1 MSAGDEE
8 LRNATGLVHDSNKDV
23 RGQNTAMDGKVS
35 GWLDAEM
42 ARSDELA
49 VSPEAM
55 RFSRSMK
62 GTLTQDVSS
71 ASSTKDG
78 NRRGKQ

>member
-1 MSAGDEE
+1 M
-8 LRNATGLVHDSNKDV
+8 
-23 RGQNTAMDGKVS
+23 QNN
-35 GWLDAEM
+35 
-42 ARSDELA
+42 
-49 VSPEAM
+49 PEVM

-78 NRRGKQ
+78 GRRGEQWNVCERAKKLPPRLEIKGERENSGITG

>member
-1 MSAGDEE
+1 
-8 LRNATGLVHDSNKDV
+8 
-23 RGQNTAMDGKVS
+23 MDGKVS

-71 ASSTKDG
+71 ASSTKTQTGRLRVEHRHGWQGAEMVIDKASNG
-78 NRRGKQ
+78 TCENALRN

>member
-1 MSAGDEE
+1 
-8 LRNATGLVHDSNKDV
+8 
-23 RGQNTAMDGKVS
+23 MDGKVS